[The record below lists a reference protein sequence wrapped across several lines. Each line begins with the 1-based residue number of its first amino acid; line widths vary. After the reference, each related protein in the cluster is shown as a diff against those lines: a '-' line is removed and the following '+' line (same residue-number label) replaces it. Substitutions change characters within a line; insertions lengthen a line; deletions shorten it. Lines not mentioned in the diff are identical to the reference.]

1 MNRRLPISF
10 FTSIVPCYSSS
21 LYLPMLDGPYTHG
34 GLSDD
39 LQSVEDDFV
48 HDAHSWDHR
57 FIPNESFT
65 DAISH
70 LPPTFSSS
78 AHPQGAMWSQFHQHV
93 DADYQFDAN
102 HHWSTNNQPYG
113 ATYTHK
119 HVQDSYGAPLPQ
131 THIQHQHLPLQ
142 RVHDHN
148 FHPTESH
155 GSSLYHSQQNSVSGS
170 TVPIRVILAL
180 SVTAHLQPSTAHRT
194 PPVPCLCFET
204 GDGTIRA

>member
-48 HDAHSWDHR
+48 HNAHSWDHR

-70 LPPTFSSS
+70 LPATFSSS

-93 DADYQFDAN
+93 GADYQFDAN

-170 TVPIRVILAL
+170 TVPIRVIPAL
-180 SVTAHLQPSTAHRT
+180 SVTAHLQPSTAHGT
-194 PPVPCLCFET
+194 PPVPCFCFET